1 MMRII
6 LYTGKGGVG
15 KTSIS
20 AKNSNSKCET
30 RIKTLVMSTDPAHS
44 LEIHL
49 V

>member
-20 AKNSNSKCET
+20 AATALQSAKT
-30 RIKTLVMSTDPAHS
+30 RIKNFSNEHRPS
-44 LEIHL
+44 S
-49 V
+49 